1 MKALLIKKMQDVPAT
16 DSKMGYAR
24 FDFETTEINGLT
36 DMQKAVEGD
45 IEGWDYIPELYKNG
59 IVLYCNDEGKLMG
72 LLPAVVVVG
81 KKQRS
86 PFAEREII
94 EQLCGNILLCGYDF
108 ESDKSVSLTDYQME
122 IIRRVF
128 NRARYFTGSL
138 VIDGFTAEPE
148 DDDNA

>member
-1 MKALLIKKMQDVPAT
+1 
-16 DSKMGYAR
+16 
-24 FDFETTEINGLT
+24 
-36 DMQKAVEGD
+36 MQKAVEGD
-45 IEGWDYIPELYKNG
+45 IEGWDYFHALYKNG
-59 IVLYCNDEGKLMG
+59 IVLYCNDEGKIHG

-128 NRARYFTGSL
+128 KRARYFTGSV
-138 VIDGFTAEPE
+138 VIDGYTAEAE
-148 DDDNA
+148 DDNNA

>member
-1 MKALLIKKMQDVPAT
+1 MKAVLIKKTQEMPAT
-16 DSKMGYAR
+16 DSKMGYAC
-24 FDFETTEINGLT
+24 FEMQETEINGLA

-45 IEGWDYIPELYKNG
+45 IEGWDYFHALYKNG
-59 IVLYCNDEGKLMG
+59 IVLYCNDEDKLMG
-72 LLPAVVVVG
+72 FLPAVVVIG
-81 KKQRS
+81 KKQRN

-94 EQLCGNILLCGYDF
+94 EQLCRNILLCGYDF
-108 ESDKSVSLTDYQME
+108 ESDKSVSLMDYQME

-128 NRARYFTGSL
+128 KRARYFTDTM

>member
-1 MKALLIKKMQDVPAT
+1 MKAVLIKKTQEMPAT
-16 DSKMGYAR
+16 DSKMGYAC
-24 FDFETTEINGLT
+24 FEMQETEINGLA

-45 IEGWDYIPELYKNG
+45 IEGWDYFPELYKNG
-59 IVLYCNDEGKLMG
+59 IVMYCNDEGKLME

-108 ESDKSVSLTDYQME
+108 ESDKSVLLTDYQME

-128 NRARYFTGSL
+128 KRARYFTDKL
-138 VIDGFTAEPE
+138 VIDGFAAELE
-148 DDDNA
+148 SNDNA